1 MVYLPDPSQATAVM
15 ERLRDGLKAKGH
27 AVMDHDPN
35 PFFFKFEKVAGEDWL
50 GQKLDLTIWSDE
62 ISFVL
67 WISNALDLVSF
78 FVVGVLAVI
87 IVGGIINA
95 MWMSVRERT
104 KEIGTMRAIGTQKSF
119 IGQLFV
125 YESVL
130 LGLAASFVGAVV
142 AGLAL
147 ALLNSLALP
156 ITNDGVRLFLMTN
169 KLTFHIHPGQLLTT
183 MVLFGCI
190 TGIAALYPAL
200 KAARLKPVE
209 ALMQTK

>member
-1 MVYLPDPSQATAVM
+1 M
-15 ERLRDGLKAKGH
+15 ERLREGLKAKGH
-27 AVMDHDPN
+27 EVMEHDPN

-67 WISNALDLVSF
+67 WITTALDLVSF
-78 FVVGVLAVI
+78 FVVAVLAVI
-87 IVGGIINA
+87 IVGGIVNA

-104 KEIGTMRAIGTQKSF
+104 KEIGTMRAIGAQKSF
-119 IGQLFV
+119 IVQLFV
-125 YESVL
+125 YESIMLGVL
-130 LGLAASFVGAVV
+130 ASLVGVFVGA
-142 AGLAL
+142 LMLFILNAL
-147 ALLNSLALP
+147 ELP
-156 ITNDGVRLFLMTN
+156 ITNDGARLFLMANTLKFN
-169 KLTFHIHPGQLLTT
+169 VHPGQILTT

-200 KAARLKPVE
+200 KAARLRPVE